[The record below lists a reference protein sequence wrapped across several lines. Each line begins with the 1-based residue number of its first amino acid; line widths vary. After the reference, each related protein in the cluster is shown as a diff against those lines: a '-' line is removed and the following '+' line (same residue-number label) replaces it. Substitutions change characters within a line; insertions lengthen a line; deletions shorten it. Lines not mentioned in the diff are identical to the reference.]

1 MKEKYYYK
9 VTISVSEYINDAAA
23 PYVLFDT
30 YEEATAYTK
39 PLVKQGYDV
48 VTSIEFCEDDCEI
61 PYIEI
66 PLDTREYIKNLT
78 REQSGMVLKNIY
90 TYFFDGVEPKYK
102 DDIVKDAT
110 EKMIARIK
118 EYVNG

>member
-48 VTSIEFCEDDCEI
+48 VTSIEFREDDCEI